1 MMIGSSHKA
10 SPDPGRG
17 NHGHQHQLTRVRGA
31 RNGRASKKGGGEV
44 NNDRTPGRRDAAQG
58 IDSHDARGPIGRMYR
73 SRHSAPV
80 HGHYSGVLLLG
91 HLDTQP
97 PLVASQNACR
107 GD

>member
-1 MMIGSSHKA
+1 MIGSSHKA
-10 SPDPGRG
+10 RTPAVETTATSINLPAFAAPEMDVP
-17 NHGHQHQLTRVRGA
+17 Q
-31 RNGRASKKGGGEV
+31 KKGGGAV

>member
-1 MMIGSSHKA
+1 METTATSINLPAFAAPEMDVPQK
-10 SPDPGRG
+10 R
-17 NHGHQHQLTRVRGA
+17 
-31 RNGRASKKGGGEV
+31 GGEV

-58 IDSHDARGPIGRMYR
+58 IGSHGARGPIGRMYR

-91 HLDTQP
+91 HLDTQT
-97 PLVASQNACR
+97 PLVASQIACR